1 MFADRFPPRLARP
14 RVVRAFL
21 ATGLGLSVLFA
32 FSTAAGASTAPGDP
46 AGPKPT
52 VVLVHGSWADA
63 SGWNDVSKRL
73 QHDGYPVLAPANPLR
88 GLAYDAAYLGSIL
101 DTLPGPVILVAH
113 SYGGAVITNA
123 AAGRAN
129 VVALVY
135 IAAMIPDA
143 DEDLIAGISR
153 FPGSL
158 VVPPGA
164 PGATLIARPF
174 PLPGGGTGID
184 TYLDAGPF
192 RRIFAADVDAGTA
205 ALMAAAQR
213 PLALSIF
220 QDRSQAAA
228 WRTIPSWALVATA
241 DNTIGTDNVR
251 FMAQRATTNVVEV
264 DSSHVAMISKP
275 GVVADLIRAADRAT
289 R

>member
-1 MFADRFPPRLARP
+1 MSADSF
-14 RVVRAFL
+14 
-21 ATGLGLSVLFA
+21 
-32 FSTAAGASTAPGDP
+32 
-46 AGPKPT
+46 T
-52 VVLVHGSWADA
+52 VVLVHGAWADA
-63 SGWNDVSKRL
+63 SGWNDVIRRL
-73 QHDGYPVLAPANPLR
+73 QGDGYPVLAPANPLR
-88 GLAYDAAYLGSIL
+88 GLAYDAAYISSIL
-101 DTLPGPVILVAH
+101 DTLPGPVILGAH

-123 AAGRAN
+123 AAGHAN

-135 IAAMIPDA
+135 VAAMIPDQ
-143 DEDLIAGISR
+143 DEDLLPLLTQ

-164 PGATLIARPF
+164 PGATLVARPY
-174 PLPGGGTGID
+174 PLPGGGTGVD
-184 TYLDAGPF
+184 TDIDAGPF

-205 ALMAAAQR
+205 AVLAASQR
-213 PLALSIF
+213 ALSASIF

-251 FMAQRATTNVVEV
+251 FMARRATNNVVEV
-264 DSSHVAMISKP
+264 NSSHAAMISKP
-275 GVVADLIRAADRAT
+275 GVVADLIRTADRAT

>member
-32 FSTAAGASTAPGDP
+32 FSTAAGASTARGNA

-52 VVLVHGSWADA
+52 VVLVHGAWADA

-73 QHDGYPVLAPANPLR
+73 QRDGYPVLAPANPLR

-101 DTLPGPVILVAH
+101 DTIQGPVVLVAH

-135 IAAMIPDA
+135 IAGFIPDQ
-143 DEDLIAGISR
+143 DEDLLPLLTQ
-153 FPGSL
+153 FPGSEI
-158 VVPPGA
+158 VPPGL
-164 PGATLIARPF
+164 PGATLIARPY

-184 TYLDAGPF
+184 TYIDAGPF

-213 PLALSIF
+213 PLAASIF
-220 QDRSQAAA
+220 EDRSQAAA

-241 DNTIGTDNVR
+241 DNVIGTDNVR
-251 FMAQRATTNVVEV
+251 FMARRATTHVVEV
-264 DSSHVAMISKP
+264 DSSHVAMIAKP
-275 GVVADLIRAADRAT
+275 GVVAELIRTAARAT
-289 R
+289 D